1 VAPSQAGE
9 ARLTLGAQ
17 AGVPLYE
24 LVKRH
29 LSEQILLGRW
39 LPGTVLPGEVALAR
53 TFGVAV
59 GTTRRALAELTAEG
73 LLTRRRKTGTVVTG
87 RRPHHSL
94 RSFFQYFRLHGL
106 DGSLMRSSA
115 KVLSI
120 ARDEA
125 SANEAKKLALPQNAT
140 VIRLRRVRSIDGIPV
155 MYDKMVIPAG
165 RVPGFPERVED
176 VPELVYLH
184 LLERHGIRISA
195 VREWITAALADPED
209 LEALRLTPPA
219 ALLIMDELAF
229 DQTGT
234 PAILNHHR
242 AQTARHCYVNEVS

>member
-1 VAPSQAGE
+1 
-9 ARLTLGAQ
+9 
-17 AGVPLYE
+17 
-24 LVKRH
+24 
-29 LSEQILLGRW
+29 
-39 LPGTVLPGEVALAR
+39 
-53 TFGVAV
+53 
-59 GTTRRALAELTAEG
+59 
-73 LLTRRRKTGTVVTG
+73 
-87 RRPHHSL
+87 
-94 RSFFQYFRLHGL
+94 
-106 DGSLMRSSA
+106 
-115 KVLSI
+115 VLSI